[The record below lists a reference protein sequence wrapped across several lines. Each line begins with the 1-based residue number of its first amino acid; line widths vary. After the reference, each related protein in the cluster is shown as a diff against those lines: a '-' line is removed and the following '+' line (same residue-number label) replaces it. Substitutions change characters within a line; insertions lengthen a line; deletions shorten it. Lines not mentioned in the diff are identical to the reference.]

1 MTKKERIIV
10 AFSFVDTWVAIIQ
23 REIELLKH
31 FKTCKGFKIKDKR
44 RLGRLIRQR
53 QQAIKKIKK
62 EVKND

>member
-1 MTKKERIIV
+1 MTKKERII
-10 AFSFVDTWVAIIQ
+10 AALHLTNTWVAIIQ

-53 QQAIKKIKK
+53 EQAIKRLNGG
-62 EVKND
+62 KND

>member
-10 AFSFVDTWVAIIQ
+10 TLHLVDTWVAIIQ

-31 FKTCKGFKIKDKR
+31 FKSCKGFKIKDKR

-53 QQAIKKIKK
+53 QQAIKRLKK
-62 EVKND
+62 EEQNE

>member
-1 MTKKERIIV
+1 MTEKERIIV
-10 AFSFVDTWVAIIQ
+10 TFNLVDTWAAVIQ

-53 QQAIKKIKK
+53 QQAIKRLTK
-62 EVKND
+62 EK